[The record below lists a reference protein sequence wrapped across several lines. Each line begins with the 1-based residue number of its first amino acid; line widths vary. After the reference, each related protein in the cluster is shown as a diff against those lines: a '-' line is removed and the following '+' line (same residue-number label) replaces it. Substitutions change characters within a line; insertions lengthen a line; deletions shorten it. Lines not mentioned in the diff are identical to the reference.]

1 MTVASTGLGAR
12 EAEST
17 SRGEEWRGFAISS
30 KLEGRTF
37 TPRTGS
43 PSDNHPSPG
52 TIHYVKNPDTQ
63 AFNCPKW
70 PSTDNSS
77 GLDKGAL
84 SGGDCPYTSGL
95 DGQG

>member
-1 MTVASTGLGAR
+1 MEYYGR
-12 EAEST
+12 KT
-17 SRGEEWRGFAISS
+17 SIIKTSAITTYERIMF
-30 KLEGRTF
+30 L
-37 TPRTGS
+37 
-43 PSDNHPSPG
+43 
-52 TIHYVKNPDTQ
+52 KNPDTQ

-77 GLDKGAL
+77 GVDKGAL